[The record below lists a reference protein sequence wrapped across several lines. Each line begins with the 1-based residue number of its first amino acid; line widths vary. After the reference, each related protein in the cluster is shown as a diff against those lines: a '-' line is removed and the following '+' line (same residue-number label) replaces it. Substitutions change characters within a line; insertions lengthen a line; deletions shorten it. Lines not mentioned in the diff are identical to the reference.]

1 MDLAADDRRLR
12 PCPSEPRGRHYARDV
27 TASPAIAL
35 GVRSVADPRT
45 SPIRDRSLLV
55 GVLLLA
61 GIAFACV
68 GSVPWTFAKIGD
80 DATSPRRFEA
90 GNLELNLMPPT
101 WLPLPAE
108 ESALVEARIETMLEQ
123 GGFVPGRLLGTD
135 RLGRDVAARFLAGGV
150 VSLAVG
156 LAAAIVAVLV
166 GTLYGAFSGFA
177 GGRTDAVLMRGV
189 DVLYGLPSIL
199 LVVLLAVAVDG
210 LIARSGWEPRP
221 AARQWISLATLF
233 VAIGGIGWLTLAR
246 IVRGQVL
253 SLRGQPFMEAC
264 EALAIPW
271 RRRFLRHLLPNLAG
285 PVLVYATLAIPSA
298 MLAESFLSFLGIG
311 VREPLP
317 SWGNLASE
325 ALQELNPF
333 RSRWWLL
340 AAPCVALSATL
351 VGLNLVGDRL
361 RRRFDPGS
369 RTS

>member
-1 MDLAADDRRLR
+1 MSASANIDRH
-12 PCPSEPRGRHYARDV
+12 SQTGAGRR
-27 TASPAIAL
+27 
-35 GVRSVADPRT
+35 RSL
-45 SPIRDRSLLV
+45 RDRSLVL
-55 GVLLLA
+55 GLLLLA
-61 GIAFACV
+61 GIAVACV
-68 GSVPWTFAKIGD
+68 GSIPWTFARVGD
-80 DATSPRRFEA
+80 EASAPRRYEA
-90 GNLELNLMPPT
+90 GNLELNLLPPT
-101 WLPLPAE
+101 WLPRSAE
-108 ESALVEARIETMLEQ
+108 ESALVETRLETVRGQ

-135 RLGRDVAARFLAGGV
+135 RLGRDVAARLLAGGV

-156 LAAAIVAVLV
+156 FAAALVAVVL
-166 GTLYGAFSGFA
+166 GTICGAVSGFA
-177 GGRTDAVLMRGV
+177 GGRLDAVLMRVV

-221 AARQWISLATLF
+221 TARQWISLGTLF
-233 VAIGGIGWLTLAR
+233 LAIGGIGWLTLAR

-271 RRRFLRHLLPNLAG
+271 PRRFLRHLLPNLAG
-285 PVLVYATLAIPSA
+285 PVLVYATLAVPSA

-333 RSRWWLL
+333 RSRWWML
-340 AAPCVALSATL
+340 AAPCLALSATL

-361 RRRFDPGS
+361 RRRFDPAS

>member
-1 MDLAADDRRLR
+1 MRL
-12 PCPSEPRGRHYARDV
+12 
-27 TASPAIAL
+27 
-35 GVRSVADPRT
+35 
-45 SPIRDRSLLV
+45 RDRSLV
-55 GVLLLA
+55 AGALLLA
-61 GIAFACV
+61 GIVLACL
-68 GSVPWTFAKIGD
+68 GSVPWTFTRIAD
-80 DATSPRRFEA
+80 EPTSPRRFEA
-90 GNLELNLMPPT
+90 GNLELNLLPPT
-101 WLPLPAE
+101 WLPLSAE
-108 ESALVEARIETMLEQ
+108 ESANVESRIAAVQEA

-135 RLGRDVAARFLAGGV
+135 RLGRDVGARLLAGGV

-156 LAAAIVAVLV
+156 FAAAIVAVVV
-166 GTLYGAFSGFA
+166 GTLFGAIAGFA
-177 GGRTDAVLMRGV
+177 GGRTDAILMRAV

-210 LIARSGWEPRP
+210 VIARSGWEPRP

-340 AAPCVALSATL
+340 AAPCLALSATL

-361 RRRFDPGS
+361 RRRFDPAS

>member
-1 MDLAADDRRLR
+1 MSAHANVGRHPEARV
-12 PCPSEPRGRHYARDV
+12 RGRR
-27 TASPAIAL
+27 PL
-35 GVRSVADPRT
+35 
-45 SPIRDRSLLV
+45 RDRSLAL
-55 GVLLLA
+55 GLLLLA
-61 GIAFACV
+61 GIAAACV
-68 GSVPWTFAKIGD
+68 GSVPWTFARIGD
-80 DATSPRRFEA
+80 EPTAPRRYEA
-90 GNLELNLMPPT
+90 GNLELNLLPPNWMPVSR
-101 WLPLPAE
+101 AE
-108 ESALVEARIETMLEQ
+108 SESIATRVESVRAG
-123 GGFVPGRLLGTD
+123 GGFVPGTLLGTD
-135 RLGRDVAARFLAGGV
+135 RLGRDVAARLLAGGV

-156 LAAAIVAVLV
+156 FAAALVAVVL
-166 GTLYGAFSGFA
+166 GTLYGALSGFM
-177 GGRTDAVLMRGV
+177 GGRLDAVLMRGV

-210 LIARSGWEPRP
+210 AIARSGWEPRP
-221 AARQWISLATLF
+221 VARQWISLATLF

-271 RRRFLRHLLPNLAG
+271 RRRFARHLLPNLAG
-285 PVLVYATLAIPSA
+285 PVLVYATLAVPSA

-340 AAPCVALSATL
+340 AAPCLALSATL

-361 RRRFDPGS
+361 RRRFDPAS

>member
-1 MDLAADDRRLR
+1 VAASANTDRQ
-12 PCPSEPRGRHYARDV
+12 SEANAGQR
-27 TASPAIAL
+27 
-35 GVRSVADPRT
+35 RSF
-45 SPIRDRSLLV
+45 RDRSLIL
-55 GVLLLA
+55 GLLLLA
-61 GIAFACV
+61 GIAVACV
-68 GSVPWTFAKIGD
+68 GTIPWTFARVGS
-80 DATSPRRFEA
+80 DATSPRRYEA
-90 GNLELNLMPPT
+90 GNLELNLLPPS
-101 WLPLPAE
+101 WLPVSSE
-108 ESALVEARIETMLEQ
+108 ESTSIAMRVESIEAQ

-135 RLGRDVAARFLAGGV
+135 RLGRDVAARLLAGGV

-156 LAAAIVAVLV
+156 FAAALVAVVV
-166 GTLYGAFSGFA
+166 GTLYGALSGFT
-177 GGRTDAVLMRGV
+177 GGRLDALLMRGV

-199 LVVLLAVAVDG
+199 LVVLLAVAVEGAIDR
-210 LIARSGWEPRP
+210 AGWEPRP
-221 AARQWISLATLF
+221 AARQWISLGTLF

-271 RRRFLRHLLPNLAG
+271 RRRFARHLLPNLAG

-340 AAPCVALSATL
+340 AAPCLALSATL

-361 RRRFDPGS
+361 RRRFDPAS

>member
-1 MDLAADDRRLR
+1 ML
-12 PCPSEPRGRHYARDV
+12 
-27 TASPAIAL
+27 L
-35 GVRSVADPRT
+35 G
-45 SPIRDRSLLV
+45 L
-55 GVLLLA
+55 LLLA
-61 GIAFACV
+61 GIAAACFGSLPWSFGRV
-68 GSVPWTFAKIGD
+68 GDEPS
-80 DATSPRRFEA
+80 SPRRYEA
-90 GNLELNLMPPT
+90 GHLELNLLPPA
-101 WLPLPAE
+101 WLPQSPEASRAIASRI
-108 ESALVEARIETMLEQ
+108 ESAREQ

-135 RLGRDVAARFLAGGV
+135 RLGRDVAARLLAGGA

-156 LAAAIVAVLV
+156 FAAAIVAVLA
-166 GTLYGAFSGFA
+166 GTMYGAVSGFA
-177 GGRTDAVLMRGV
+177 GGRTDSILMRAV

-210 LIARSGWEPRP
+210 LILRSGWEPRP
-221 AARQWISLATLF
+221 AARQWIGLGTLF
-233 VAIGGIGWLTLAR
+233 LAIGGIGWLTLAR

-253 SLRGQPFMEAC
+253 SLRSRPFMEAC

-271 RRRFLRHLLPNLAG
+271 RRRFVRHLLPNLAG
-285 PVLVYATLAIPSA
+285 PVLVYATLAVPSA

-340 AAPCVALSATL
+340 AAPCLALSATL

-361 RRRFDPGS
+361 RRRFDPAS